1 MCIRDRFKGIKLPHI
16 TVGWKKSGAL
26 AKIASKMGLPGIP
39 DFGVSWYKTGGI
51 FSDPSVIG
59 VGEAG
64 SEAVVPLDKLWAR
77 FDQMAEMIIEATGNK
92 VINQEIN
99 INQPVSGPVEIARA
113 MKRQMEIGLAGV

>member
-1 MCIRDRFKGIKLPHI
+1 
-16 TVGWKKSGAL
+16 
-26 AKIASKMGLPGIP
+26 MGLPGIP

-77 FDQMAEMIIEATGNK
+77 FDQMAEMIIEATGSK

-99 INQPVSGPVEIARA
+99 INQPVSGPVETARA
-113 MKRQMEIGLAGV
+113 IKRQMEIGLAGV